1 MLRQGG
7 EPRWRRHRDLV
18 VRGLDCS
25 LAARAGCT
33 RHVLCVTNHDQ
44 LANVRAES
52 TQRIDVDDESVSHV
66 RGENAFI
73 GIVDLVGGDGW

>member
-18 VRGLDCS
+18 VRGLDL
-25 LAARAGCT
+25 LAGRAGRCT
-33 RHVLCVTNHDQ
+33 MHVLRVTNHDQ
-44 LANVRAES
+44 LASVRAES

>member
-1 MLRQGG
+1 M
-7 EPRWRRHRDLV
+7 
-18 VRGLDCS
+18 
-25 LAARAGCT
+25 
-33 RHVLCVTNHDQ
+33 HVLRVTNHDQ
-44 LANVRAES
+44 LASVRAES